1 MGAQWGQPPE
11 RRSSNKETLAK
22 TWGTKTTES
31 SGFQPRKMRLHQ
43 QTSGSDSYNKQ
54 HTWSGLATTENQPA
68 QFAPFL
74 ISLWKTTLWMGV
86 TPYSSNHREKNTNMS
101 MHTEPLRS
109 KLSQTIFTVVASAA
123 TRLGCIDVPSRRELT
138 TANNDSAACSGH
150 YTCLEYT
157 QTFISLSTHKN
168 HGPAAA
174 TTKNKFEI
182 NLEFRK
188 NEDSTPD
195 PPNTPTLVGSSRRP
209 VGFRTAPGHLQ
220 PGPSWAVPTLPWP
233 LKKNKNLMG

>member
-1 MGAQWGQPPE
+1 
-11 RRSSNKETLAK
+11 
-22 TWGTKTTES
+22 
-31 SGFQPRKMRLHQ
+31 
-43 QTSGSDSYNKQ
+43 
-54 HTWSGLATTENQPA
+54 
-68 QFAPFL
+68 
-74 ISLWKTTLWMGV
+74 MGV

-150 YTCLEYT
+150 YTCLEYKEQEQTQSNTSSKKMQETPILYT

-174 TTKNKFEI
+174 TTKT
-182 NLEFRK
+182 NLK
-188 NEDSTPD
+188 STWNSEKMKIQ
-195 PPNTPTLVGSSRRP
+195 PPTPQPTNPGWELP
-209 VGFRTAPGHLQ
+209 TARWLSYSTRSP
-220 PGPSWAVPTLPWP
+220 PARA
-233 LKKNKNLMG
+233 